1 MSVFLDFFNAFDGV
15 WEKGLI
21 FKLSQNDIFSDL
33 LDILS
38 DFLRDRKQRVVLRS
52 QKSKCQRRRSQ
63 RFNFGTIVVLNLY
76 E

>member
-1 MSVFLDFFNAFDGV
+1 MSVFLDIFNAYDEV
-15 WEKGLI
+15 WQKGLI

-38 DFLRDRKQRVVLRS
+38 DFLSDRKQRVVLHS
-52 QKSKCQRRRSQ
+52 QKSKCQHRRSS
-63 RFNFGTIVVLNLY
+63 RLNFGTIVVLNLY

>member
-1 MSVFLDFFNAFDGV
+1 MSVFLDIFNAFDEV
-15 WEKGLI
+15 WQKVLI

-38 DFLRDRKQRVVLRS
+38 DFLSDRKQRVVLHS
-52 QKSKCQRRRSQ
+52 QKSKCQRRRSS

-76 E
+76 Q